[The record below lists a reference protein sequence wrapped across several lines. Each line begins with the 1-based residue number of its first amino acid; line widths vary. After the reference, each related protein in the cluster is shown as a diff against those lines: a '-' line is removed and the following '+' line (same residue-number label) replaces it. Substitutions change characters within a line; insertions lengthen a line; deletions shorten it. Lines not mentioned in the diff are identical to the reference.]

1 MTRQGCSQKRISGE
15 GISNYYNT
23 SNEMNH
29 DVFSG
34 RKGTK
39 VSGFLKFLYGSYALR
54 QDDIGLI
61 KLLF

>member
-1 MTRQGCSQKRISGE
+1 
-15 GISNYYNT
+15 
-23 SNEMNH
+23 MNH
-29 DVFSG
+29 DGFSG